1 LILVNLTSSRGLIYY
16 QSFAVLFQ
24 RRFAMTKSFTAA
36 YLALG
41 LSVAALSP
49 SIAQTTDQ
57 NMPMMGMMGGG
68 CQMMGMMGM
77 RGHGMMGR
85 QAKMGAMV
93 DGRLAYLKSEL
104 NITDAQAEAWTG
116 YAQAVKGRLD
126 AMQSKRQSMMDAM
139 QKGSAIERMNARI
152 AGMEVMLDALKAINP
167 AIEKLYA
174 VLTDEQKKQADELIG
189 MDCGAM

>member
-1 LILVNLTSSRGLIYY
+1 MSKLLATASLALILS
-16 QSFAVLFQ
+16 A
-24 RRFAMTKSFTAA
+24 
-36 YLALG
+36 
-41 LSVAALSP
+41 AALSP

-57 NMPMMGMMGGG
+57 DMPMMGMMGGG

-85 QAKMGAMV
+85 QARMGAMV

-104 NITDAQAEAWTG
+104 NITDAQAEAWAG
-116 YAQAVKGRLD
+116 YAQAVKGRID
-126 AMQSKRQSMMDAM
+126 AMQSRRQSMMDAM

>member
-1 LILVNLTSSRGLIYY
+1 
-16 QSFAVLFQ
+16 
-24 RRFAMTKSFTAA
+24 
-36 YLALG
+36 
-41 LSVAALSP
+41 
-49 SIAQTTDQ
+49 
-57 NMPMMGMMGGG
+57 MGMMGGG

-104 NITDAQAEAWTG
+104 NITDAQTEAWTG
-116 YAQAVKGRLD
+116 YAQAVKGRVD
-126 AMQSKRQSMMDAM
+126 AMQSRRQSMMDAM

>member
-1 LILVNLTSSRGLIYY
+1 MSKILTTASLALILS
-16 QSFAVLFQ
+16 A
-24 RRFAMTKSFTAA
+24 
-36 YLALG
+36 
-41 LSVAALSP
+41 AALSP

-57 NMPMMGMMGGG
+57 DMPMMGMMGGG

-85 QAKMGAMV
+85 QARMGAMV

-104 NITDAQAEAWTG
+104 NITDAQTEAWTG
-116 YAQAVKGRLD
+116 YAQVVRGRVD
-126 AMQSKRQSMMDAM
+126 AMQSRHQSMMDAM

-152 AGMEVMLDALKAINP
+152 AGMEVMLDAMKAINP

-174 VLTDEQKKQADELIG
+174 VLTDEQKKQADQLIG